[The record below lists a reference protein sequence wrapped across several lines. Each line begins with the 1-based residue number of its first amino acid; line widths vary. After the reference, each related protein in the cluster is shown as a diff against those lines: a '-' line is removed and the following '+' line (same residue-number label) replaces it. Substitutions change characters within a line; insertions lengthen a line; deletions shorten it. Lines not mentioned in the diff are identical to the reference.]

1 MRRCSAWVTS
11 LHVSWI
17 SLVYFLDLLIFVPV
31 VLSVAFLIP
40 IAVVHFRRVRAV
52 SVYVHSSLAS
62 QYPY

>member
-1 MRRCSAWVTS
+1 M
-11 LHVSWI
+11 
-17 SLVYFLDLLIFVPV
+17 YFLDLLIFVPV